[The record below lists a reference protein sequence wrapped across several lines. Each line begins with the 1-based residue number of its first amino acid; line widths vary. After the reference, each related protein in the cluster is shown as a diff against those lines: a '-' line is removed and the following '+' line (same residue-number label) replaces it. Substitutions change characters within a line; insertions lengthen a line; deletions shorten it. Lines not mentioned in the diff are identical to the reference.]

1 VRAVGPNTHFVGD
14 EELVLQVARGE
25 LTQLGRLFDLYHL
38 PVRRFLARLQVP
50 PGDLDDLVQLTFL
63 QVPRAAPRFD
73 PQRAVKG
80 WLFGLATFVFKRHR
94 RSLARLTRKVA
105 ALAREPIHAAPP
117 TPADLVGEVESARR
131 ADRALAA
138 LSPKK
143 REVFVMV
150 VLERL
155 PGEAVAQALGIPE
168 GTVWTRLHHARREL
182 QALLREE
189 EP

>member
-1 VRAVGPNTHFVGD
+1 VGD

-80 WLFGLATFVFKRHR
+80 WLASRGRSR
-94 RSLARLTRKVA
+94 RWPASPFTPPRRRRRISSVRSSRRVGPTARWPRS
-105 ALAREPIHAAPP
+105 RQR
-117 TPADLVGEVESARR
+117 SARC
-131 ADRALAA
+131 
-138 LSPKK
+138 S
-143 REVFVMV
+143 
-150 VLERL
+150 
-155 PGEAVAQALGIPE
+155 
-168 GTVWTRLHHARREL
+168 
-182 QALLREE
+182 
-189 EP
+189 